1 MTVKNEEKIK
11 KALIKKA
18 MGYDAKEVLEE
29 YNIDENGEQH
39 LAKRKVSKKH
49 YAPDITAIKL
59 LIAYFSEQTIDELD
73 KLSDDELMKERNR
86 LLNLLEVGITFD
98 EN

>member
-1 MTVKNEEKIK
+1 MF
-11 KALIKKA
+11 
-18 MGYDAKEVLEE
+18 
-29 YNIDENGEQH
+29 
-39 LAKRKVSKKH
+39 
-49 YAPDITAIKL
+49 IKL
-59 LIAYFSEQTIDELD
+59 LEKIFGTKSMRDVRKMLPLVARINTLEVEYQ

>member
-18 MGYDAKEVLEE
+18 MGYDAK
-29 YNIDENGEQH
+29 ENGEQH